1 MRRMGGVLFV
11 INQKSL
17 AIVKGRI
24 DVDIQIAR

>member
-11 INQKSL
+11 INQKPL